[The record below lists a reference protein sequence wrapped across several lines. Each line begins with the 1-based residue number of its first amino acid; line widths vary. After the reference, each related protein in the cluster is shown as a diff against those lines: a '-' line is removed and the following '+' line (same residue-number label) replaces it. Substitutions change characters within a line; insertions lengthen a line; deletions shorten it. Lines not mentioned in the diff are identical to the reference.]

1 MYRPAKKQKTP
12 PAPPVQE
19 PPRNPRDILLGRVKA
34 PIGPAFHASLPK
46 KQAGEIEDLFR
57 KLKKNGVPFGEQENS
72 LLKAV
77 TLLPEN
83 PFITLRLAFLY
94 AAHGQQ
100 GKAAMMLEKSQSLA
114 LQAKISLAVL
124 ENS

>member
-1 MYRPAKKQKTP
+1 VYRPAKKQKSHLAP
-12 PAPPVQE
+12 PAQE
-19 PPRNPRDILLGRVKA
+19 PARNPRDILLGRVKA

-46 KQAGEIEDLFR
+46 KQAGEIEDLF
-57 KLKKNGVPFGEQENS
+57 KELKKKGISFGEQETS
-72 LLKAV
+72 LLKALN
-77 TLLPEN
+77 LLPEN
-83 PFITLRLAFLY
+83 PFVTLRLAFLY

-114 LQAKISLAVL
+114 LQAKISLTAL